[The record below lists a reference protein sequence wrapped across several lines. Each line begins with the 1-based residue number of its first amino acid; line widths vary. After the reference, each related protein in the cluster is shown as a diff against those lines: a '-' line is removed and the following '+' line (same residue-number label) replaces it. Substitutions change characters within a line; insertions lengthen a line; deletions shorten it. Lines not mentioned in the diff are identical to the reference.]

1 MILISSLI
9 IHFQLSQR
17 YPTLPKALNN
27 VKATISK
34 ALNNVKATISQALN
48 NVKARLIKFKN
59 NLSGDL
65 ETRFIVRKT
74 SYCST
79 R

>member
-1 MILISSLI
+1 MILMSYLI

-17 YPTLPKALNN
+17 YPTLPETFNN
-27 VKATISK
+27 VKAAISK
-34 ALNNVKATISQALN
+34 ALNNF
-48 NVKARLIKFKN
+48 KARLIKFKN

-65 ETRFIVRKT
+65 ETRIIVRKT

>member
-1 MILISSLI
+1 MNIIEKMILISSLI

-17 YPTLPKALNN
+17 YPTLPETFNN
-27 VKATISK
+27 VKATIAK
-34 ALNNVKATISQALN
+34 ALNNF
-48 NVKARLIKFKN
+48 KARLIKFKN

-65 ETRFIVRKT
+65 ETRIIVRKT